1 MKFTKLG
8 HHCKQY
14 ENCTDKENKH
24 HPAFYLADVKTIPK
38 LTVKV
43 EKQIY

>member
-1 MKFTKLG
+1 MKLTKLG

-14 ENCTDKENKH
+14 KNCTDKENKH
-24 HPAFYLADVKTIPK
+24 HQAFYLADVKTIHK
-38 LTVKV
+38 LKVKV

>member
-14 ENCTDKENKH
+14 ENCTEKENKH
-24 HPAFYLADVKTIPK
+24 HPAF
-38 LTVKV
+38 
-43 EKQIY
+43 IYQM

>member
-1 MKFTKLG
+1 MKLTKLG

-14 ENCTDKENKH
+14 KNCTDKENKH
-24 HPAFYLADVKTIPK
+24 RPADVKTIHK
-38 LTVKV
+38 IKADV